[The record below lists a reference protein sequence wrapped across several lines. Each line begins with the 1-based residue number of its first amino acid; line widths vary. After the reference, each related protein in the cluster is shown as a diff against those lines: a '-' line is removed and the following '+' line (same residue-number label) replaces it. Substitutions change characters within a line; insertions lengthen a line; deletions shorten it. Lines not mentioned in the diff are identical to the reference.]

1 MKLNL
6 LTNALIALATLATFG
21 IGLTSLSAQAHG
33 ADSADDGVGQAGKPE
48 LVNRTFK
55 VEMRDNMRFFPDKI
69 RVKKGET
76 VLLVIHNAGALK
88 HEFVLGTEKALNEHN
103 EYMKLHPDMEHD
115 DESMVTVQPGESAE
129 LVWQF
134 THSGTVQFACLQ
146 PGHYAAGMKGRVSVA
161 GSDRKHDSHKP

>member
-1 MKLNL
+1 MKPN
-6 LTNALIALATLATFG
+6 TFANALIALATFSV
-21 IGLTSLSAQAHG
+21 GLTSLLAQAHG
-33 ADSADDGVGQAGKPE
+33 GDSAGDEVGQPGKPE

-76 VLLVIHNAGALK
+76 VLLLIHNDGALK

-115 DESMVTVQPGESAE
+115 DESMVTVKPGETAE

-161 GSDRKHDSHKP
+161 GSGGKHESHKQ